1 MKALELPGSTG
12 RSLHLPEFD
21 AAPPGAATLGA
32 V

>member
-1 MKALELPGSTG
+1 MTALELPGSTG
-12 RSLHLPEFD
+12 RSPLLLEFD